1 MASLSNKVKVIFE
14 PDEWYPVY
22 VETEK
27 HFSGTIEIEMTQYE
41 LFKVR
46 RVLQEFDHVQRM
58 IIDKIDKVSD
68 EL

>member
-1 MASLSNKVKVIFE
+1 MEKKVKVIFE

-22 VETEK
+22 LEVEKE
-27 HFSGTIEIEMTQYE
+27 FAGTTAIELTQYE

-46 RVLQEFDHVQRM
+46 RVLQEFEHVQTM
-58 IIDKIDKVSD
+58 IANKISEANN

>member
-1 MASLSNKVKVIFE
+1 MEKKTKVIFE

-22 VETEK
+22 LEVEKE
-27 HFSGTIEIEMTQYE
+27 FAGTTEIELTQYE

-46 RVLQEFDHVQRM
+46 RVLQEFEHVQTM
-58 IIDKIDKVSD
+58 IANKINEARN

>member
-1 MASLSNKVKVIFE
+1 MDNKTVKVIFE

-22 VETEK
+22 VEVDKE
-27 HFSGTIEIEMTQYE
+27 FAGTTEIELTQYE

-46 RVLQEFDHVQRM
+46 RVLQEFEHVQRM
-58 IIDKIDKVSD
+58 IIDKIDKANN

>member
-1 MASLSNKVKVIFE
+1 MDSKLVKVIFE

-22 VETEK
+22 LEVEK
-27 HFSGTIEIEMTQYE
+27 HFAGTTEIELTQYE

-46 RVLQEFDHVQRM
+46 RVLQEFEHVQRM
-58 IIDKIDKVSD
+58 ITNKIDEARN

>member
-1 MASLSNKVKVIFE
+1 MDNKMVKVIFE

-22 VETEK
+22 LEVEKEFAGTT
-27 HFSGTIEIEMTQYE
+27 TIELTQYE

-46 RVLQEFDHVQRM
+46 RVLQEFEHVQTM
-58 IIDKIDKVSD
+58 IANKISEASN